1 MTVRNMK
8 TLNPDVDK
16 AELLALLLDVLM
28 AAEAKMTSGEPEAE
42 CEFIH
47 ALDLTADAL
56 TRVAEAKRQMFEGV
70 SSAHPYDILQQQIR
84 LLRLRNRARGLA
96 PTASNGPD
104 REFPY
109 AE

>member
-28 AAEAKMTSGEPEAE
+28 AAEAKMTNREPEAE
-42 CEFIH
+42 YEFIH

-84 LLRLRNRARGLA
+84 LLRLRNRARGH
-96 PTASNGPD
+96 ASAATDGPD
-104 REFPY
+104 REVPY

>member
-1 MTVRNMK
+1 MTVRNVK
-8 TLNPDVDK
+8 TLNSDVDK

-28 AAEAKMTSGEPEAE
+28 A
-42 CEFIH
+42 
-47 ALDLTADAL
+47 
-56 TRVAEAKRQMFEGV
+56 AEAKRQMFEGV

-84 LLRLRNRARGLA
+84 LLRLRNRARGHA
-96 PTASNGPD
+96 PTASSGTD